1 MYNQSNLHLLTD
13 DEINKAMALIHDSKA
28 VDDLYIIPNHPDLK
42 LLDFIYDQNLQK
54 ALLLEHFNRTTS
66 FITG

>member
-42 LLDFIYDQNLQK
+42 LLDFIYDQNLQE